1 MELRYIYMEHKQK
14 QKFYKQAYT
23 AVNLSFFLN
32 NWSLENHIVSSIVED
47 VKLLHIDWKI
57 LNHGICQ

>member
-1 MELRYIYMEHKQK
+1 MEHKQK